1 MIMTKEQI
9 NIMSTKIYHNP
20 RCSKSRQ
27 TLELLHDEG
36 IETEVVEYLK
46 TPPDAATLE
55 KILSGL
61 GMEPRELIRKG
72 QDEYKALGLDDINL
86 SREALIKAMIENPIL
101 IERPIVIT
109 DKGIAIG
116 RPIENVKKILS

>member
-1 MIMTKEQI
+1 
-9 NIMSTKIYHNP
+9 MSTKIYHNP

-27 TLELLHDEG
+27 TLELLYDKK
-36 IETEVVEYLK
+36 IETDVVEYLN
-46 TPPDAATLE
+46 TPPSAAEIE
-55 KILSGL
+55 KILKGL
-61 GMEPRELIRKG
+61 GMEPRELMRKG
-72 QDEYKALGLDDINL
+72 QKEYKDLELDDENL
-86 SREALIKAMIENPIL
+86 SRDDLINAMIENPIL

>member
-1 MIMTKEQI
+1 
-9 NIMSTKIYHNP
+9 MSTKIYHNP

-27 TLELLHDEG
+27 TLELLYDKG
-36 IETEVVEYLK
+36 VETEVIEYLQ
-46 TPPDAATLE
+46 TPPDTDSLE
-55 KILSGL
+55 KILKGL
-61 GMEPRELIRKG
+61 NMEPRELMRKG
-72 QDEYKALGLDDINL
+72 QDEYKALGLDNENL
-86 SREALIKAMIENPIL
+86 SRDELIKAMIENPIL